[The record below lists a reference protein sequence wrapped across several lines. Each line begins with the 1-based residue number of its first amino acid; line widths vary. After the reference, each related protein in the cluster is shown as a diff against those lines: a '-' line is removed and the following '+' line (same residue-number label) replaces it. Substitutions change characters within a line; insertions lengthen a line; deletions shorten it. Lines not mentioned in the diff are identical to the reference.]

1 MKEWIN
7 VTKNHILR
15 NDYWNVSCRSLTNGA
30 AELEENQTPAESSG
44 YLRMHKLIEI
54 LLVSTNIYD

>member
-1 MKEWIN
+1 MWLKL
-7 VTKNHILR
+7 TYYC
-15 NDYWNVSCRSLTNGA
+15 NDDLNASCRSLTNGA